1 MTSTKIILA
10 LAQRNCLEG
19 LSNRRPQPAAD
30 AARDELI
37 ALGLVSGTD
46 GAWALTKQGKKA
58 LSSQSNKR
66 NARGFSF

>member
-1 MTSTKIILA
+1 MTSAKIILG
-10 LAQRNCLEG
+10 LAQRQCLEG
-19 LSNRRPQPAAD
+19 LSNRRPQPATD

-37 ALGLVSGTD
+37 ALGLVAEKG
-46 GAWALTKQGKKA
+46 GAWALTPQGKKA

>member
-1 MTSTKIILA
+1 MKNTKIIMGLG
-10 LAQRNCLEG
+10 QRNCLEG
-19 LSNRRPQPAAD
+19 LSNRRPQPPVD

-37 ALGLVSGTD
+37 ALGLVAEKG
-46 GAWALTKQGKKA
+46 GAWALTPQGKKA